1 MTKALVSALALA
13 AIVAGCNGGG
23 AHEAGP
29 VPTATG
35 PNKSGSTAQT
45 STATE
50 GTSTSTSTSAIPL
63 CATEDA
69 AVAVGSRGAA
79 AGTIRTV
86 WRVRNQASD
95 PCRSFGY
102 PGMDFHTASGWLDVQ
117 VHRGGY
123 PDIDEPS
130 ATVVVQPGASMYFVS
145 YWADADTEE
154 GPCQLFDR
162 VKVTLPDNYVP
173 LKLRSSGCV
182 DRTLVYVGPVS
193 TTPPS

>member
-50 GTSTSTSTSAIPL
+50 GTSTSTSTSALPL

-69 AVAVGSRGAA
+69 AVAVESQQGA
-79 AGTIRTV
+79 AGTISTL
-86 WRVRNQASD
+86 WRVRNTGAE

-102 PGMDFHTASGWLDVQ
+102 PGMDFHTASGWLDVR

-123 PDIDEPS
+123 PNINEPP
-130 ATVVVQPGASMYFVS
+130 ATVVVPPAGSLYFRS
-145 YWADADTEE
+145 YWGDVDTDE
-154 GPCQLFDR
+154 GPCRDFDR
-162 VKVTLPDNYVP
+162 VKVTLPDNYHSA
-173 LKLRSSGCV
+173 KLRSSGCV